1 MASNMES
8 ATLIDFA
15 SAKRELCAWI
25 DELPD
30 DLFNQI
36 WDALHTS
43 TGVGPGVA
51 AKWLQSLGYSGATA
65 AKLKTVMDRE
75 RRP

>member
-1 MASNMES
+1 MASNVES
-8 ATLIDFA
+8 KTLVEFA
-15 SAKRELCAWI
+15 SARREFHAWV

-30 DLFNQI
+30 DVFNQI
-36 WDALHTS
+36 WDALEAP

-51 AKWLQSLGYSGATA
+51 AKWLQSLGYSGATCDRV
-65 AKLKTVMDRE
+65 KKVVDRE